1 VPGITVDK
9 ILIFKETNSMRL
21 KRMSLCSYGYLSL
34 IVVLFSCSK
43 ADLQVQTIP
52 GAESKLSG
60 VTASDP
66 VLTASVPVLM
76 SEDFLQSSRL
86 ATLNGKST
94 NDFLK
99 AKRSTDKTLPVVSIT
114 SPSNGATVSGTV
126 SIKVSASDNVGV
138 SSVTVYIDGAL
149 LGKISVA
156 PYTFSW
162 NSSSVAKAT
171 ALDAA
176 GNAGSV
182 SIQVGVNSTASGDIS
197 APAVSINSP
206 ANGSSF
212 TIGDIVSIAAGA
224 SDNVGVSS
232 VALYIDGTLNSTL
245 TTAPYN
251 FSWNTTGL
259 ASGTHTIGI
268 TAKDAA
274 GNTSSASISVTLNTK
289 VISGTNPSSFQ
300 LQMPS
305 VLNQGNEG
313 SCVSFSVGYYAR
325 SGEQFYKTGAAS
337 YSNSVNVF
345 SPEFLFNQTKTSSD
359 CSGSAVITALDFI
372 KSKGICSFQS
382 MPYSSTNGCALM
394 PTSSQ
399 LTEAAGYKIV
409 SYSAIYASDI
419 TGIKTMVAAKHPLVA
434 PVSIDANFYNAGPG
448 YIWNSF
454 SGFYNNHVVT
464 ICGYDDAKHA
474 FKAVNSWG
482 TTWGDA
488 GYIWIDYDFLSTVC
502 YQVYVMSL

>member
-1 VPGITVDK
+1 
-9 ILIFKETNSMRL
+9 MRNGKVRL
-21 KRMSLCSYGYLSL
+21 ELFVYLSL
-34 IVVLFSCSK
+34 LVVLISCSK
-43 ADLQVQTIP
+43 ADLLVQKTP
-52 GAESKLSG
+52 GSESKLSG
-60 VTASDP
+60 VTESDP
-66 VLTASVPVLM
+66 VLTANVPVLM
-76 SEDFLQSSRL
+76 SEDFLQNSRL

-99 AKRSTDKTLPVVSIT
+99 AKRSSDKTLPVVSIT
-114 SPSNGATVSGTV
+114 SPSNGASVSGTV
-126 SIKVSASDNVGV
+126 SIKVSASDNVSV
-138 SSVTVYIDGAL
+138 SSVTTYIDGVL
-149 LGKISVA
+149 LGKSTVS

-162 NSSSVAKAT
+162 NSSAVANGTHTIKAT
-171 ALDAA
+171 AVDAA
-176 GNAGSV
+176 GNASSV
-182 SIQVGVNSTASGDIS
+182 SIQVGVNTIASGDVT
-197 APAVSINSP
+197 APVVSINSP
-206 ANGSSF
+206 SNGSSY
-212 TIGDIVSIAAGA
+212 TIGDIVSIGAGA
-224 SDNVGVSS
+224 SDNIGVSS
-232 VALYIDGTLNSTL
+232 VGLYIDGVLKSTL

-259 ASGTHTIGI
+259 ASGTHTIGV

-300 LQMPS
+300 QQMPP

-325 SGEQFYKTGAAS
+325 SGEQYYKNSATS

-345 SPEFLFNQTKTSSD
+345 SPEYLFNQTKTSSD
-359 CSGSAVITALDFI
+359 CSGSALITALDFL
-372 KSKGICSFQS
+372 KSNGICSYQS

-394 PTSSQ
+394 PTGSQ
-399 LTEAAGYKIV
+399 LTEAAGYKIN

-419 TGIKTMVAAKHPLVA
+419 TAIKTMVASKHPVMT

-454 SGFYNNHVVT
+454 SGFYNSHMVT